1 MQPFNFIIADGKLS
15 PSNPHGPDVHRGH
28 PTQSPAQR
36 LTHRG
41 VVNTHPLKHN
51 TYSPAARRVID
62 PRNPDHSRTLP
73 HQAPPPPPYH
83 KVVHGGPAKT
93 VTIQTPTGTHLSNH
107 NGKTL
112 SSFSDRPNSPNY
124 QSRLQG
130 SHRLHSAN
138 EGGYNV
144 QSRTYFDPQNE
155 RAHGPPTVTLS
166 DSDHDGPFI
175 SKDVM
180 V

>member
-1 MQPFNFIIADGKLS
+1 MS
-15 PSNPHGPDVHRGH
+15 PSSPHGPDVHRGRH
-28 PTQSPAQR
+28 PTQNPSQR

-62 PRNPDHSRTLP
+62 PRNPEHSRTLP
-73 HQAPPPPPYH
+73 NQAPPPPPYH
-83 KVVHGGPAKT
+83 RVVHSGPPKT
-93 VTIQTPTGTHLSNH
+93 VTIQTPTGTHISNE
-107 NGKTL
+107 NEMSMSPYSG
-112 SSFSDRPNSPNY
+112 RPNSPSYHSN
-124 QSRLQG
+124 LQG

-144 QSRTYFDPQNE
+144 QSRTYFDPRNE
-155 RAHGPPTVTLS
+155 RGHPPSSVALR

>member
-1 MQPFNFIIADGKLS
+1 M
-15 PSNPHGPDVHRGH
+15 HRGH
-28 PTQSPAQR
+28 PTQNPSQR

-62 PRNPDHSRTLP
+62 PRNPEHSRTLP
-73 HQAPPPPPYH
+73 NQAPPPPPYH
-83 KVVHGGPAKT
+83 RVVHSGPPKT
-93 VTIQTPTGTHLSNH
+93 VTIQTPTGTHISNESE
-107 NGKTL
+107 NSMSPYSG
-112 SSFSDRPNSPNY
+112 RPNSPSY
-124 QSRLQG
+124 HSKLQG

-144 QSRTYFDPQNE
+144 QSRTYFDPRNE
-155 RAHGPPTVTLS
+155 RGHPPSSVALR